1 MPQCSKRRDHDAHNA
16 EHRLICG
23 DALAVIS
30 TLANR
35 SVNLCLTSPPYAMQ
49 RKRQYGGV
57 PESDYPEWMCGVMA
71 ALKPKLTDD
80 GSVLLVIRAHLR
92 DGVVSDYVLRT
103 RLALREDGWCECE
116 ELIWLKPDAPP
127 LGSKQRPRRTWEH
140 ILWFSKTPKPF
151 INLQA
156 NGGFSDRVG
165 FVGSKQLFNGNH
177 PIHTKRPSDLQN
189 GNARTTDHFTALVAD
204 NDSGIRHPAMFPVPL
219 CERLI
224 RTFSGEGDVVLDPFC
239 GSGTALLA
247 AQQTGRS
254 FVGIDIKRQYIELAA
269 ERLRTTFSE
278 HAEVFRSGQP
288 VRLRTDFPD
297 TAKSRRIYFESR
309 GLNASDAGVFEFVL
323 KQTVNGSERKA
334 DAELSHNAIAAAT
347 KLSRRTVIRA
357 IERLEG
363 ATLLKTEK
371 HEEWHRGNANRISI
385 AGSLLVPL
393 EAQPSVT
400 VNSSRRIRGTSSLRS
415 TKRSPTPQGTMPRR
429 MPSPCGS
436 G

>member
-1 MPQCSKRRDHDAHNA
+1 M
-16 EHRLICG
+16 CG
-23 DALAVIS
+23 DAM
-30 TLANR
+30 TLIPTLPDR
-35 SVNLCLTSPPYAMQ
+35 SVHLCLTSPPYAMQ

-80 GSVLLVIRAHLR
+80 GSVLMVIRSHVR

-103 RLALREDGWCECE
+103 RLALREEGWCECE
-116 ELIWLKPDAPP
+116 ELIWFKPDAPP
-127 LGSKQRPRRTWEH
+127 LGNKQRPRRTWEN
-140 ILWFSKTPKPF
+140 ILWFAKIPKPY

-165 FVGSKQLFNGNH
+165 FVGSRQLPNGNH
-177 PIHTKRPSDLQN
+177 PIHTKRSNLQN
-189 GNARTTDHFTALVAD
+189 GLARTADHFTALVGS
-204 NDSGIRHPAMFPVPL
+204 NENGIRHPAMFPVAL
-219 CERLI
+219 CEKLI
-224 RTFSGEGDVVLDPFC
+224 RTFSRERDLVLDPFC
-239 GSGTALLA
+239 GSGTALVA

-334 DAELSHNAIAAAT
+334 DAELCTTQS
-347 KLSRRTVIRA
+347 
-357 IERLEG
+357 
-363 ATLLKTEK
+363 
-371 HEEWHRGNANRISI
+371 
-385 AGSLLVPL
+385 P
-393 EAQPSVT
+393 P
-400 VNSSRRIRGTSSLRS
+400 LRS
-415 TKRSPTPQGTMPRR
+415 
-429 MPSPCGS
+429 
-436 G
+436 